1 MPLHPLWGHEEQRA
15 RVGRAA
21 AAGRLPQFLLL
32 TGPAGVGKQRF
43 GLWVAQLLLCEKKG
57 VEEPCGTCRG
67 CHQVLEISHPDLH
80 WIMPVNRPK
89 AGEAGKQVEELEDA
103 LNETLAA
110 RRENPLYAP
119 PGGMAGHFISTARL
133 LQRRAVLTPAQGSR
147 KVFLIAEADRL
158 VPQESSP
165 EAANALLK
173 LLEEPPADTQFVLTV
188 TDANQ
193 LLPTIRS
200 RAVELKLNRLSQKM
214 VEQFLEKFGPRL
226 SPEAFRIK
234 AQRSNGVIGQA
245 LGDGDQMARA
255 RRSAEEILEVVKGG
269 IGQRAERAL
278 KQGAFAARGD
288 FSATLEA
295 LAEVL
300 ADRARK
306 AAAGGAGELAG
317 LVRAQERVQAAREA
331 AQGNVNPQLLLA
343 ALQNELAEAL

>member
-1 MPLHPLWGHEEQRA
+1 M
-15 RVGRAA
+15 
-21 AAGRLPQFLLL
+21 
-32 TGPAGVGKQRF
+32 

-57 VEEPCGTCRG
+57 VEEPCGNCRA
-67 CHQVLEISHPDLH
+67 CRQVLEISHPDLH

-89 AGEAGKQVEELEDA
+89 AGEAGKQVEELEDT

-119 PGGMAGHFISTARL
+119 PGGMAGHFIATARL

-147 KVFLIAEADRL
+147 KIFLIAEADRL

-200 RAVELKLNRLSQKM
+200 RAVELKLRRLSQQK
-214 VEQFLEKFGPRL
+214 VEQFLEKFGPKL
-226 SPEAFRIK
+226 SPEAFRIR

-288 FSATLEA
+288 FSSTLEA

-306 AAAGGAGELAG
+306 AAAGGARELAG

-343 ALQNELAEAL
+343 ALQNELEEAL

>member
-1 MPLHPLWGHEEQRA
+1 MVLHPLWGHQEQRA
-15 RVGRAA
+15 RVGHAA

-32 TGPAGVGKQRF
+32 TGPASVGKQRF
-43 GLWVAQLLLCEKKG
+43 GLWVGQLLLCETKG
-57 VEEPCGTCRG
+57 IEEPCGSCRA
-67 CHQVLEISHPDLH
+67 CRQVLELSHPDLH

-89 AGEAGKQVEELEDA
+89 AGEAGKQVEELEDT

-110 RRENPLYAP
+110 RRENSLYAP
-119 PGGMAGHFISTARL
+119 QGGMAGHFISTARL
-133 LQRRAVLTPAQGSR
+133 LQRRAALTPVQGSR

-158 VPQESSP
+158 VPQEASP

-173 LLEEPPADTQFVLTV
+173 LLEEPPTDTQFVLTV

-200 RAVELKLNRLSQKM
+200 RAVELKLGRLSRQM
-214 VEQFLEKFGPRL
+214 VEQFLEKFVPKFT
-226 SPEAFRIK
+226 PEEVRTR

-245 LGDGDQMARA
+245 LWDGDQMARA
-255 RRSAEEILEVVKGG
+255 RRSAEEILEATKGG
-269 IGQRAERAL
+269 AGQRAERAL

-295 LAEVL
+295 MAEVL
-300 ADRARK
+300 AERARE
-306 AAAGGAGELAG
+306 AAAGGTSELAA